1 MVVTPLFSFSITSP
15 QILKQQAMKALKTTI
30 SVTELQKTLG
40 LWKSRK
46 ITDSVIPKLLHLYLG
61 MTAYMNQEKV
71 YPVDNFYEISIALAF
86 KNAKFLTEA
95 VKRCGSFGIVPE
107 RNTYG
112 IKYFYSPLWIEK
124 FSSEELPEK
133 FPETFPTRI
142 IYIIYILK
150 GILLTK
156 NSRRKA
162 INL

>member
-86 KNAKFLTEA
+86 KMQSSSRKRSSVAVHSALYPQETHTE
-95 VKRCGSFGIVPE
+95 
-107 RNTYG
+107 
-112 IKYFYSPLWIEK
+112 
-124 FSSEELPEK
+124 
-133 FPETFPTRI
+133 
-142 IYIIYILK
+142 
-150 GILLTK
+150 
-156 NSRRKA
+156 
-162 INL
+162 

>member
-124 FSSEELPEK
+124 ISSGELPGK
-133 FPETFPTRI
+133 VSGNFST
-142 IYIIYILK
+142 
-150 GILLTK
+150 G
-156 NSRRKA
+156 
-162 INL
+162 